1 MPTAAVSVK
10 GQITLPA
17 RFRRKLGLEPNGR
30 VTIETEGD
38 AIVIR
43 RAADFFEL
51 DGFLGKALPAG
62 QEKAGMMRG
71 AAGRTGDRNP

>member
-1 MPTAAVSVK
+1 MPTAAVSIK

-17 RFRRKLGLEPNGR
+17 RFRRKLGLGPQGR

-51 DGFLGKALPAG
+51 DGFLGKALPPEK
-62 QEKAGMMRG
+62 EKAAMMRG
-71 AAGRTGDRNP
+71 AAGRNGNRKP

>member
-1 MPTAAVSVK
+1 MPISTISAK

-17 RFRRKLGLEPNGR
+17 HIRKKLGLKPNDR
-30 VTIETEGD
+30 VLLETMND

-51 DGFLGKALPAG
+51 EGFLGKALPG
-62 QEKAGMMRG
+62 DEEKKT
-71 AAGRTGDRNP
+71 AAKAIFDHLESSDQ